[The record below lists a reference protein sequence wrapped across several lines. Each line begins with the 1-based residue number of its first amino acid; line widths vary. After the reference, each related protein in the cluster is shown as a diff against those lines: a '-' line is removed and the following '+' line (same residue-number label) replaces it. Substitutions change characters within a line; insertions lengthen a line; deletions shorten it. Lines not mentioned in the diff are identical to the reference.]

1 MDPEKNLVTYTALA
15 IVATE
20 NIEEVQAIREKY
32 DPAFQRWPPHINIA
46 FPFVPPERFEEVAK
60 ELTTAFEN
68 FEAFEMTFT

>member
-20 NIEEVQAIREKY
+20 NIEEVQAIREKH

-46 FPFVPPERFEEVAK
+46 FPFVPPERFEEVA
-60 ELTTAFEN
+60 EVLTKAF
-68 FEAFEMTFT
+68 